1 MSDYYYFI
9 NEVINVDKVGKNFG
23 SVHKY
28 VVKILASVET
38 SDKINLRQVFLIV
51 LQSLIHM

>member
-1 MSDYYYFI
+1 MSNYYYVI

-28 VVKILASVET
+28 FVKILASVET

>member
-1 MSDYYYFI
+1 MSNYYYFI
-9 NEVINVDKVGKNFG
+9 NEVINVDKVGKNFA

-28 VVKILASVET
+28 IVKILASVET
-38 SDKINLRQVFLIV
+38 CDKINLRQVFLIV

>member
-1 MSDYYYFI
+1 MSYYYYFI
-9 NEVINVDKVGKNFG
+9 NEVINVDKVGKNFA

-28 VVKILASVET
+28 IVKILASVET
-38 SDKINLRQVFLIV
+38 CDKINLRQVFLIV

>member
-1 MSDYYYFI
+1 MSYYYYFI

-38 SDKINLRQVFLIV
+38 SDKINLRQVFLII